1 MKRSHTRDAGEENSP
16 LEISSLIDICFLL
29 LIYFL
34 VATTLQKKETDLP
47 LAMPTIPDKSVD
59 VPDSPLFIRLDVEG
73 AVHVGAGDHA
83 QVLDTDATSR
93 EVPLLL
99 NTLRLYAAGIKAG
112 QREPMVQLVVAD
124 GANQQRVVDV
134 LNAFVAAEI
143 SNVAFDDFGN
153 GARDR

>member
-1 MKRSHTRDAGEENSP
+1 M
-16 LEISSLIDICFLL
+16 
-29 LIYFL
+29 
-34 VATTLQKKETDLP
+34 
-47 LAMPTIPDKSVD
+47 
-59 VPDSPLFIRLDVEG
+59 
-73 AVHVGAGDHA
+73 
-83 QVLDTDATSR
+83 LDTDATSR

>member
-1 MKRSHTRDAGEENSP
+1 MKHNHDTRDAGEENSP

-47 LAMPTIPDKSVD
+47 LAMPVPGKPSVD
-59 VPDSPLFIRLDVEG
+59 LPDTPLFIRLDAVG
-73 AVHVGAGDHA
+73 AVYAGVGDHA
-83 QVLDTDATSR
+83 QLLDTDAASR
-93 EVPLLL
+93 EVPLLV

-112 QREPMVQLVVAD
+112 QREPLVQLALAD
-124 GANQQRVVDV
+124 GANQQRVMDV

-143 SNVAFDDFGN
+143 THVAFEDYG
-153 GARDR
+153 R